1 MKRRDECRQSITEKV
16 SNIKAMHS
24 AVTELDPK
32 LQEMYLRM
40 RKAEAKNAKLEEL
53 ISKKEE
59 EIRLVLFFFLKFLF
73 QKFVDQDKIESRGG
87 AHRLI
92 SCSYI
97 STMQCKVINYFNM
110 PL

>member
-1 MKRRDECRQSITEKV
+1 MKELVERMKYQMKRRDECRQSITEKV

-53 ISKKEE
+53 NLLE
-59 EIRLVLFFFLKFLF
+59 LVKT
-73 QKFVDQDKIESRGG
+73 K
-87 AHRLI
+87 
-92 SCSYI
+92 
-97 STMQCKVINYFNM
+97 
-110 PL
+110 